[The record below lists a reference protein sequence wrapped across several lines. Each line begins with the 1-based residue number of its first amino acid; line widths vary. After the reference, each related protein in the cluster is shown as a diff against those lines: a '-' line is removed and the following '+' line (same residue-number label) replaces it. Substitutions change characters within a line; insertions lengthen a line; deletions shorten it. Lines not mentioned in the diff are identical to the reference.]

1 MTELSKK
8 PSYRADIQG
17 LRGIAVLL
25 VVIYH
30 SGLPLFGGFIGVD
43 VFFVLSGFVITEG
56 MLRAL
61 NKGTFS
67 FADFYTKRVR
77 RLLPALAVML
87 SVIIATMFWLGP
99 IVSRVFTVRTGV
111 AAALLNANHYLIRGP
126 GYFDPSTEYN
136 ALLHTWSL
144 SVEEQFYL
152 VFPLALYLLW
162 RVGGEHGRERRLMLG
177 VGVLSVASFLLCV
190 WWSYTDKVFGFD
202 GVRLAFYTA
211 LTRSWQFGAGVLIAL
226 AAPRLAR
233 SMLARNWSGWAG
245 LAMIL
250 AAALFFDKGTVFP
263 GYAALLPTLGAAL
276 ALISGLNSE
285 RMGLVSRALSYRP
298 LVRIGDLSYSWY
310 LWHWPLIV
318 FAAANFPHIPLE
330 ASVSAAVLSLGV
342 AWLSERWV
350 ENPIR
355 YRAPERRRPIV
366 LVAALSMLMP
376 VLAFG
381 VQEVVARRALQDA
394 RNAGEARSLVQD
406 ALVAKEEYDAIGC
419 DFAFPGRRTD
429 ACEWGDPTK
438 KRVLLVGDS
447 NARHHIPVLREL
459 IPELG
464 GHLTARTFSEC
475 PFAELVVLNEGRP
488 MTRCRSWYES
498 IRDEIL
504 AGNYELVL
512 IANSTDG
519 YVVDS
524 RYQLKRE
531 PAVSA
536 VSVEEKIN
544 VMIGGLREA
553 IEAILETGSRVV
565 LVDPIP
571 KFQKVGIESWI
582 EEFEYARA
590 SALALRCSSLLLQV
604 APDMCNIQRA
614 VDDER
619 WVTSDLGGRIH
630 HKATGL
636 NVPRIQFE
644 SALCSDGLC
653 EVIDVSEA
661 RIIYRDVGHILPL
674 GSALTR
680 EEFRNAFMSS
690 SGLR

>member
-8 PSYRADIQG
+8 PNYRADIQG

-30 SGLPLFGGFIGVD
+30 AGLPLFGGFIGVD
-43 VFFVLSGFVITEG
+43 VFFVLSGFVISDG
-56 MLRAL
+56 MLRSL
-61 NKGTFS
+61 GRGRFS
-67 FADFYTKRVR
+67 FKDFYVKRVR

-87 SVIIATMFWLGP
+87 STVMATTFWLGP
-99 IVSRVFTVRTGV
+99 VISRVFTARTGV

-126 GYFDPSTEYN
+126 SYFDPSTEYN

-152 VFPLALYLLW
+152 VFPLVLFLLW
-162 RVGGEHGRERRLMLG
+162 RAGGELGRSRRLLFG
-177 VGVLSVASFLLCV
+177 VSALSVVSLGLCV
-190 WWSYTDKVFGFD
+190 WWSYSAHVFGFE
-202 GVRLAFYTA
+202 GVRVAFYTA

-233 SMLARNWSGWAG
+233 SVLARDWSGWLG
-245 LAMIL
+245 VGMVLL
-250 AAALFFDKGTVFP
+250 AALIFDKDTVFP
-263 GYAALLPTLGAAL
+263 GYAALLPTIGTAL
-276 ALISGLNSE
+276 AMIAGMSQNRRPS
-285 RMGLVSRALSYRP
+285 VTRALEFRP

-318 FAAANFPHIPLE
+318 FAAANFPHRPLE
-330 ASVSAAVLSLGV
+330 ASVSAAFLSLGV

-394 RNAGEARSLVQD
+394 RDAGEARSLVQD

-464 GHLTARTFSEC
+464 WHLTARTFSEC
-475 PFAELVVLNEGRP
+475 PFAELVVRNEGRP

-524 RYQLKRE
+524 RYQLERE

-544 VMIGGLREA
+544 AMIGGLREA

-582 EEFEYARA
+582 EEFEYLRG
-590 SALALRCSSLLLQV
+590 SALVLRCSV
-604 APDMCNIQRA
+604 AALRVRPFACNLRRDLVDAEWVSPAIASDLHDRSAPRA
-614 VDDER
+614 VSR
-619 WVTSDLGGRIH
+619 VKLSG
-630 HKATGL
+630 
-636 NVPRIQFE
+636 P
-644 SALCSDGLC
+644 LCTQGLC
-653 EVIDVSEA
+653 NVLNSTGDQIVYID
-661 RIIYRDVGHILPL
+661 RGHILPL

-680 EEFRNAFMSS
+680 EEFRNALMSS
-690 SGLR
+690 SGL